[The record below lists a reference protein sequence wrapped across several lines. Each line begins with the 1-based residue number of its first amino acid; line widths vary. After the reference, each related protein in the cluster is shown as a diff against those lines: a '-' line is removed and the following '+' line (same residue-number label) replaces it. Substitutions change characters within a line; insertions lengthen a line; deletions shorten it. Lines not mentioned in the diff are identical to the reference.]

1 MNALDWVTTVLGFL
15 GPILVV
21 VVSARM
27 EQNRKADARVKE
39 LENEKRAKEDKEL
52 KDTIDE
58 IKNEVKKINSRV
70 NDLDHIMKDLQ
81 TFDQETQDD
90 LRTLSRTHQLTS
102 TYIHQL
108 AQLVTVLAEGMR
120 DQHLDGNVTQAINEY
135 RNFEHTTLTNLM
147 STSPIEK

>member
-1 MNALDWVTTVLGFL
+1 MNLLDWVTAILGFL

-21 VVSARM
+21 IVSARM
-27 EQNRKADARVKE
+27 ERNRKADARVKE

-52 KDTIDE
+52 KDAIQE
-58 IKNEVKKINSRV
+58 IKDEVKKINSRV
-70 NDLDHIMKDLQ
+70 NDLDKVMTELQ
-81 TFDQETQDD
+81 TFDQDTKDD
-90 LRTLSRTHQLTS
+90 LHNLARTHQLSS

-135 RNFEHTTLTNLM
+135 RNFEHTTLTKLM
-147 STSPIEK
+147 STSPVEK

>member
-1 MNALDWVTTVLGFL
+1 MILLDWVTAILGFL

-21 VVSARM
+21 IVSARM
-27 EQNRKADARVKE
+27 ERNRKADARVKE

-52 KDTIDE
+52 KDAIQE
-58 IKNEVKKINSRV
+58 IKDEVKKINSRV
-70 NDLDHIMKDLQ
+70 NDLDKVMTELQ
-81 TFDQETQDD
+81 TFDQDTKDD
-90 LRTLSRTHQLTS
+90 LHNLARTHQLSS

-135 RNFEHTTLTNLM
+135 RNFEHTTLTKLM
-147 STSPIEK
+147 STSPVEK